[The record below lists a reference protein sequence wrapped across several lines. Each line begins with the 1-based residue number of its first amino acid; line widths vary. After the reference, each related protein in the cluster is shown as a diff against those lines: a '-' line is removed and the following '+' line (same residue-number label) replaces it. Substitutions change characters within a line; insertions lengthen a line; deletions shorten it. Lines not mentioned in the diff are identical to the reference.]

1 MTMEERAN
9 EKRYLTTKEFI
20 REVNDLGFDTEIGI
34 NGWIWI
40 ADERDVVAVAERN
53 EMYKINT
60 DENVTFNKV
69 ATNKRKKL
77 FDLLVDYA
85 STPLDER
92 VKEQRFFLKF
102 KIEIDD
108 DCRYLN
114 YYKEEDELTLDNSL
128 ETSSFQTLFTDKE
141 LEKLKEKFEV
151 TLSDFEKIPFK
162 DKEKEK
168 C

>member
-1 MTMEERAN
+1 MTAEERTT

-20 REVNDLGFDTEIGI
+20 RKVKDLGFDIETGLI
-34 NGWIWI
+34 GWIWI

-60 DENVTFNKV
+60 DDNVAFNKV

-85 STPLDER
+85 STPLEER
-92 VKEQRFFLKF
+92 EEQERFFLKF
-102 KIEIDD
+102 KIEIGGKYK
-108 DCRYLN
+108 YLN
-114 YYKEEDELTLDNSL
+114 YYKEEDVLTLDNSL
-128 ETSSFQTLFTDKE
+128 ETSGVQTRFTDKE
-141 LEKLKEKFEV
+141 LEELKEKFGV

-162 DKEKEK
+162 KDEEF
-168 C
+168 